1 MIILLFILGLALLIG
16 GAEILVRGA
25 ARLATLLGIPPLVIG
40 LTVVAFGTS
49 SPEFAVAIKSTLNG
63 QGSLALGNI
72 IGSNICNVLLILG
85 LSAMITPLF
94 VNRQLVRCEVPL
106 MILVSLAVLL
116 FAWDGIL
123 SRGEGLLLFSGLLA
137 YLAFQ
142 IIQSRKE
149 GETAAPDEDFGPT
162 DNSKADW
169 LKNTALVIGGLIL
182 LTTGSRWLVSS
193 AVSIAQH
200 FKVSEAV
207 IGLTVIAVGTSLPEI
222 VTSLIAALRS
232 KGDIAVGSAVGSN
245 LFNLLGVLGLAG
257 IIAPDGVA
265 VPAATLS
272 LDLPVMLL
280 TALACLP
287 IFFTDSLISRQEGAL
302 FFGYYCAY
310 TLHLLLTAA
319 QHEDALPGFDVAI
332 VYFAIPLTAV
342 TLFALSAKEARRGI
356 GKPSDNSKK
365 SAAENSE

>member
-1 MIILLFILGLALLIG
+1 MTILLFILGLALLIG

-25 ARLATLLGIPPLVIG
+25 ARLAALFGISPLVIG

-49 SPEFAVAIKSTLNG
+49 SPEFAVTIKSTLSG
-63 QGSLALGNI
+63 QGSLALGNV

-94 VNRQLVRCEVPL
+94 VARQLVRCEVPL
-106 MILVSLAVLL
+106 MILVSCAVLL
-116 FAWDGIL
+116 FAWDGAL
-123 SRGEGLLLFSGLLA
+123 SRSEGLLLILGLLA
-137 YLAFQ
+137 YIAFQ
-142 IIQSRKE
+142 LIQSRKE
-149 GETAAPDEDFGPT
+149 GAAPDDEDFGPV
-162 DNSKADW
+162 DKSRAGW
-169 LKNTALVIGGLIL
+169 LKNTALVISGLAL
-182 LTTGSRWLVSS
+182 LLLGSRWLVSS
-193 AVSIAQH
+193 AVSIAQQ

-222 VTSLIAALRS
+222 VTSVIAALRN
-232 KGDIAVGSAVGSN
+232 KGDIAVGNAVGSN

-265 VPAATLS
+265 VPPATLS

-310 TLHLLLTAA
+310 TLHLILTAA
-319 QHEDALPGFDVAI
+319 EHENALPGFDVAI
-332 VYFAIPLTAV
+332 VYFAIPMTAV
-342 TLFALSAKEARRGI
+342 TLFTLSAKETRKR
-356 GKPSDNSKK
+356 KQ
-365 SAAENSE
+365 E

>member
-1 MIILLFILGLALLIG
+1 MTILLFILGLALLIG

-25 ARLATLLGIPPLVIG
+25 AQLAALFGISPLVIG

-49 SPEFAVAIKSTLNG
+49 SPEFAVTIKSTLSG
-63 QGSLALGNI
+63 QGSLALGNV

-94 VNRQLVRCEVPL
+94 VARQLVRCEVPL
-106 MILVSLAVLL
+106 MILVSCAVLL
-116 FAWDGIL
+116 FAWDGAL
-123 SRGEGLLLFSGLLA
+123 SRSEGLLLILGLLA
-137 YLAFQ
+137 YIAFQ
-142 IIQSRKE
+142 VVQSRKE
-149 GETAAPDEDFGPT
+149 PAAPDEDFGPV
-162 DNSKADW
+162 DKSRAGW
-169 LKNTALVIGGLIL
+169 LKNTALVIGGLAL
-182 LTTGSRWLVSS
+182 LLLGSRWLVSS
-193 AVSIAQH
+193 AVSIAQQ

-222 VTSLIAALRS
+222 VTSIIAALRG
-232 KGDIAVGSAVGSN
+232 KGDIAVGNVVGSN
-245 LFNLLGVLGLAG
+245 IFNLLGVLGLAG

-265 VPAATLS
+265 VPPATLS

-310 TLHLLLTAA
+310 TLHLILTAA
-319 QHEDALPGFDVAI
+319 EHEKALPGFDVAI
-332 VYFAIPLTAV
+332 VYFAIPMTAV
-342 TLFALSAKEARRGI
+342 TLFTLSAKEVRKR
-356 GKPSDNSKK
+356 KQ
-365 SAAENSE
+365 E